1 MRLRLIRNVLLAL
14 ALVLALATTVQSY
27 RSPLPSRAALRALPT
42 QVFRSKPSLGRPQ
55 LQRFFQP
62 PSVEVRRLAPASST
76 RLYFIGRFMR
86 VVAANINSL
95 LKRLEDPEKIIEQA
109 VADMQTDL
117 TRVRQSFA
125 EVTATL
131 KRFERQRD
139 EAASEAE
146 SWQRRAQTAMQKG
159 DEGLAREAL
168 SSRNAQRGLVASLEQ
183 QIAVQRQ
190 ASAKLFNSMGALE
203 AKIAEAKRQK
213 ESLIA
218 RARTAKTALQVN
230 DMLSALTT
238 TSSSVEAFA
247 RMKDKVDSLET
258 QADVAGELAG
268 VADVSLEERFKAL
281 DADDAL
287 DAELQQMRR
296 ELATPAPVAPF
307 ALPADLDAEYE
318 QLKRK
323 LRSL

>member
-1 MRLRLIRNVLLAL
+1 MRLRLIRDVLL

-27 RSPLPSRAALRALPT
+27 RSPLPSRAALQTLPT
-42 QVFRSKPSLGRPQ
+42 LSFRSRPMPGRPQ
-55 LQRFFQP
+55 SRRFFQP
-62 PSVEVRRLAPASST
+62 PPTAARRLAPASST
-76 RLYFIGRFMR
+76 RLFFIGRFMR

-139 EAASEAE
+139 AAVSEAD
-146 SWQRRAQTAMQKG
+146 SWQRRAQMAMQKG
-159 DEGLAREAL
+159 DEALAREAL

-183 QIAVQRQ
+183 QIAVQGQ
-190 ASAKLFNSMGALE
+190 ASAKLFSSMGALE

-213 ESLIA
+213 EALIA

-238 TSSSVEAFA
+238 TSSSVEAFT

-268 VADVSLEERFKAL
+268 VTDASLEERFKAL

-296 ELATPAPVAPF
+296 ELATPAHAAPF
-307 ALPADLDAEYE
+307 ALPTDLDAEYE

>member
-1 MRLRLIRNVLLAL
+1 MRLRRVVDFLVALLLAL
-14 ALVLALATTVQSY
+14 APTTLSY
-27 RSPLPSRAALRALPT
+27 RSPLPSRAASQTFPT
-42 QVFRSKPSLGRPQ
+42 LSFEKRTPLVRPSQR
-55 LQRFFQP
+55 RFFQP
-62 PSVEVRRLAPASST
+62 TGEAWRFTPASST
-76 RLYFIGRFMR
+76 RLFFIGRFVR
-86 VVAANINSL
+86 VITANINSL

-139 EAASEAE
+139 AAMSEADV
-146 SWQRRAQTAMQKG
+146 WQRRAQMAMQKD

-168 SSRNAQRGLVASLEQ
+168 NSRNAQRSLVASLEK

-190 ASAKLFNSMGALE
+190 ASAKLFSSMGALE
-203 AKIAEAKRQK
+203 TKIAEAKRQK
-213 ESLIA
+213 EALIA

-238 TSSSVEAFA
+238 TSSSVEAFT

-268 VADVSLEERFKAL
+268 VTDMSLEERFKAL
-281 DADDAL
+281 DADDAV

-296 ELATPAPVAPF
+296 DLAVPASF
-307 ALPADLDAEYE
+307 ALPTDLDVEYE